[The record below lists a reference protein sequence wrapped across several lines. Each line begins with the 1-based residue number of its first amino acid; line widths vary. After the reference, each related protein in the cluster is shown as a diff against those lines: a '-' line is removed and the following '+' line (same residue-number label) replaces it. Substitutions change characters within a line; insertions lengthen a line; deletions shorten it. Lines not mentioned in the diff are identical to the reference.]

1 MAAFGISQVIFQ
13 PSMSAKRSP
22 WLRMNPQHTC
32 RMQGRTRVMTVT
44 GLMAGIPLRLP
55 VCRWHPRPCTP
66 SGRLCSAAAG
76 KPRWVQEEEAG
87 ICQSL
92 GAAGW
97 HSPGLG
103 EEHGGVLE
111 GGRGTVPYNSTEYW
125 HQCIWGAGHTAC

>member
-13 PSMSAKRSP
+13 PSMSAKRSL
-22 WLRMNPQHTC
+22 WLRMNPRRTC
-32 RMQGRTRVMTVT
+32 CVQGRTRVMTVT

-55 VCRWHPRPCTP
+55 VCRRHPRPCAP
-66 SGRLCSAAAG
+66 SGGLRSAAAG
-76 KPRWVQEEEAG
+76 KHRWVQEEEAG
-87 ICQSL
+87 VCRSL

-111 GGRGTVPYNSTEYW
+111 GGRGTVQYNSTGYW
-125 HQCIWGAGHTAC
+125 HQCIWGTGHAAC